1 MEILV
6 IAEGAAMSDEGKKT
20 LHGRTQ
26 DSMTTRHIEQKSEL
40 LRTLTTA
47 HIEQKLVQQ
56 QPENTPATQNQN
68 NASGVSSGGGA
79 QQQGS
84 GEKK

>member
-1 MEILV
+1 VEILV
-6 IAEGAAMSDEGKKT
+6 IAEGAMSDESPKT

-26 DSMTTRHIEQKSEL
+26 DSLTTRHIEQKSEL

-56 QPENTPATQNQN
+56 RPENTPSTQNQN
-68 NASGVSSGGGA
+68 NASEVSSGGA
-79 QQQGS
+79 EQQHGT

>member
-1 MEILV
+1 MGILV
-6 IAEGAAMSDEGKKT
+6 IAEGAMSDEGQT
-20 LHGRTQ
+20 LHRQTQ
-26 DSMTTRHIEQKSEL
+26 DSLTTRHIEQKSEL

-56 QPENTPATQNQN
+56 RPENAPSTQNHN
-68 NASGVSSGGGA
+68 NASEVSSSGGA
-79 QQQGS
+79 QEHGN